1 MTFAPAAD
9 HRDEIARALD
19 DRIARYMM
27 GPPDDAEF
35 ERVARELFA
44 YQYERNAAY
53 RAFCD
58 RMGRRPAD
66 VAGWRDVPPISAASF
81 GDARLAC
88 FPRECSALTFVSS
101 GTTSNGRAS
110 RHELD
115 AAALYVTS
123 LETHYRRMVLPDA
136 AAMRHVFLAPPFQEA
151 PQSSLSFML
160 SALDAR
166 FGSPDS
172 GFFLR
177 GDSLEM
183 AHLARALRSTEP
195 CVVFGTAFA
204 FVHLFDR
211 CRTDGTRF
219 RVPPGSRVV
228 ETGGFKGKSREVE
241 RDVLYGWFEEFL
253 GVPRSFCVSEYGM
266 CELGSQWYDANIAD
280 GFAGSDRRQHVKVGP
295 HWTRA
300 IVVDPVTAEEVSAG
314 APGLLRVFDLSN
326 RGSVAAVLTGDLARA
341 RDGGIEIIG
350 RNPGAPPKG
359 CSIAADDALL
369 SSGDA
374 VGFAER

>member
-1 MTFAPAAD
+1 MTFAPTAD
-9 HRDEIARALD
+9 HRDEIARSLD
-19 DRIARYMM
+19 ERIARYMT
-27 GPPDDAEF
+27 GAPDDDEF
-35 ERVARELFA
+35 ERVARKLFA
-44 YQYERNAAY
+44 YQYERNAPY

-58 RMGRRPAD
+58 RMGRRPGD
-66 VAGWRDVPPISAASF
+66 VAGWRDAPPISAASF
-81 GDARLAC
+81 GEARLAC
-88 FPRECSALTFVSS
+88 FPAERSAFAFVSS
-101 GTTSNGRAS
+101 GTTSSGRAS

-115 AAALYVTS
+115 AAALYTTS
-123 LETHYRRMVLPDA
+123 LETHYRTMVLPDA
-136 AAMRHVFLAPPFQEA
+136 AGMRHIFLAPPFQEA
-151 PQSSLSFML
+151 PHSSLSFML
-160 SALDAR
+160 SALAAR
-166 FGSPDS
+166 FGSRES

-183 AHLARALRSTEP
+183 ADLARALRSVEP

-211 CRTDGTRF
+211 CRMEGKRY
-219 RVPPGSRVV
+219 RLPQGSRIV

-241 RDVLYGWFEEFL
+241 RDVLYGWFEEYL

-280 GFAGSDRRQHVKVGP
+280 EVAGNYRREHVKVGP

-300 IVVDPVTAEEVSAG
+300 IIVDPVTAEELPAG
-314 APGLLRVFDLSN
+314 APGLLRVYDLSN
-326 RGSVAAVLTGDLARA
+326 RGSVASILTGDLART

-359 CSIAADDALL
+359 CSIAADAIL
-369 SSGDA
+369 SVTDS
-374 VGFAER
+374 